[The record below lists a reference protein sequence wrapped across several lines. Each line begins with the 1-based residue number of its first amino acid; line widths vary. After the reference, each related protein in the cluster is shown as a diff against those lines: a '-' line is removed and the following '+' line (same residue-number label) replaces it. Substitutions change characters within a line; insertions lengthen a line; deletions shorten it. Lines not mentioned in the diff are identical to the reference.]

1 MPKGALAEASWI
13 FPCCSNNN
21 GSQLEYSPRQR
32 TGHCLINDQT
42 DKIIKMRVE
51 FHVNVVMLKLSIF
64 VGFRK
69 DIDIIKI
76 TFTFQF
82 RCFFNS
88 THREQINDRNHKTCN
103 TFKTCEII

>member
-1 MPKGALAEASWI
+1 MLAEASWI

-32 TGHCLINDQT
+32 TVHCLINDQT

-69 DIDIIKI
+69 DIFNINIILKLLLRFNFAVFSIQLTANRSMIVI
-76 TFTFQF
+76 TKLVIHSK
-82 RCFFNS
+82 RV
-88 THREQINDRNHKTCN
+88 K
-103 TFKTCEII
+103 